1 MDDSDLLD
9 FAPVPVRARRDGWTP
24 KKQYFFILGIAHG
37 FIPAKAAQIL
47 GMTRKSAYEL
57 RRKPGAEGFAAAWR
71 AAAARARARRHA
83 ARRPSLAQRALHGEW
98 YPHLSEG
105 RLIGWTHRPAGARLI
120 GLARR
125 LDKKVESLPRD
136 AHTAGLEAFHAIC
149 PERDSSGEDSRIRRP
164 NCNVPPV
171 SAGLGK

>member
-71 AAAARARARRHA
+71 AAAVRARQRRHA

-98 YPHLSEG
+98 YPRLYQG
-105 RLIGWTHRPAGARLI
+105 RLIGWTHRPAGARLM

-125 LDKKVESLPRD
+125 LDKQAESLPHDTR
-136 AHTAGLEAFHAIC
+136 AAGLEAFHVIC

-164 NCNVPPV
+164 NCNVPQV
-171 SAGLGK
+171 SASLGK